1 MACFKEETDV
11 VVLLKA
17 RWVEGGEKE
26 KKITAMMQRR
36 GLGDLCRVGEAKLI
50 SITCSS
56 RKDPKQC
63 LFCGCFFSSPSL
75 YCDLKIA
82 S

>member
-63 LFCGCFFSSPSL
+63 LFCGCFFFFSFL
-75 YCDLKIA
+75 VL
-82 S
+82 

>member
-17 RWVEGGEKE
+17 RWVERGGGERK

-63 LFCGCFFSSPSL
+63 LFCGCFFFLLLP
-75 YCDLKIA
+75 CTVT
-82 S
+82 